1 MGLQLSPPGASPF
14 KPDEYGYGSD
24 ARIITALELD
34 RKFIEDDPALK
45 DLNTAVF
52 IQCVGSREPERM
64 YCSRVCCT
72 HSVDNALALKL
83 KNPDMNVFVLYR
95 DLRTYGERE

>member
-1 MGLQLSPPGASPF
+1 MPGS
-14 KPDEYGYGSD
+14 S
-24 ARIITALELD
+24 RHLELD
-34 RKFIEDDPALK
+34 RKFIEKDPSLK

-72 HSVDNALALKL
+72 HSVDNALALKAL
-83 KNPDMNVFVLYR
+83 NPDMNVFVLYR
-95 DLRTYGERE
+95 DLRTYGEKEKYL